1 MIKNRK
7 KIEEIEIPEFQ
18 QSIDTMPID
27 SKIFVEKSLE
37 IVNYIHEVMELK
49 EMRQKDLAAKMG
61 KTEAELSKILS
72 GMHNL
77 TLRSISKLEAA
88 LEATVVCTP
97 KSANCKFPKIENRV
111 SHITIKEFIDS
122 NIDQPI
128 QEHYLYGD
136 FDVYEPAD
144 KMGKSSCKII
154 KMENYK
160 NNDISFDKVKRQS
173 ENQIANIR

>member
-1 MIKNRK
+1 MIKNKK
-7 KIEEIEIPEFQ
+7 KIEEIEVPEFQ

-37 IVNYIHEVMELK
+37 IVNYIHEVMEAK

-88 LEATVVCTP
+88 LGETIACVPKLLNKSFGKNNGVVTYYSKYIVSTSP
-97 KSANCKFPKIENRV
+97 GSSLCKNV
-111 SHITIKEFIDS
+111 
-122 NIDQPI
+122 
-128 QEHYLYGD
+128 
-136 FDVYEPAD
+136 V
-144 KMGKSSCKII
+144 
-154 KMENYK
+154 KMEYNEQTK
-160 NNDISFDKVKRQS
+160 MKVTLNNTKHRELLSETISEEAVAS
-173 ENQIANIR
+173 

>member
-18 QSIDTMPID
+18 QSIDAMPAD

-37 IVNYIHEVMELK
+37 IVNYIHQVMEAK

-88 LEATVVCTP
+88 LGESIISIPKNRAQKKDTP
-97 KSANCKFPKIENRV
+97 TLLSIKPKGTRL
-111 SHITIKEFIDS
+111 H
-122 NIDQPI
+122 
-128 QEHYLYGD
+128 
-136 FDVYEPAD
+136 
-144 KMGKSSCKII
+144 KSS
-154 KMENYK
+154 
-160 NNDISFDKVKRQS
+160 SL
-173 ENQIANIR
+173 